1 MAFVAAEGDGPKTRG
16 EDVSDKPEFGLALR
30 LLRGAKQ
37 EAKQAESLGFDY
49 LTTGEHIMFHG
60 PTANNMVS
68 LAAAA
73 GATERIKLMSGIVL
87 VPLYPPALLAKQVA
101 VLDVVSDGR
110 FSLGI
115 GVGGEFP
122 KEFQAVNVPVEE
134 RGARTNE
141 ALEVIDK
148 LLTEKDVTFDGR
160 FTTLDGVTI
169 APRGIQKPRVP
180 FWVAGRKDVAMK
192 RAARYADGWMPYMYT
207 PEMLAESMDKVATFT
222 EEAGRPEGS
231 VEGGLYI
238 FTCVHKNREKALD
251 LANQQLSKQ
260 YNQDFSKLV
269 QKYTIA
275 GSPEDCIARV
285 QEYIDAGAKT
295 IIFSQG
301 CPPDYVD
308 ENSVA
313 IAEGILPAFR

>member
-1 MAFVAAEGDGPKTRG
+1 MG
-16 EDVSDKPEFGLALR
+16 DKPEFGLALR
-30 LLRGAKQ
+30 LLKGAKQ
-37 EAKQAESLGFDY
+37 EARNAEDLGFDY
-49 LTTGEHIMFHG
+49 LSTGEHIMFHG

-87 VPLYPPALLAKQVA
+87 VPLYPPPLLAKQVA

-110 FSLGI
+110 FHLGI

-122 KEFQAVNVPVEE
+122 KEFDAVNVPVSE
-134 RGARTNE
+134 RGARTDE

-148 LLTEKDVTFDGR
+148 LLTEDEVVFNGR

-169 APRGIQKPRVP
+169 APKGMQKPRVP
-180 FWVAGRKDVAMK
+180 IWVAGRKDVAMR
-192 RAARYADGWMPYMYT
+192 RAARFGDGWMPYMYT
-207 PEMLAESMDKVATFT
+207 PDMLAESMDKVAAFT
-222 EEAGRPEGS
+222 DEAGRPEGS
-231 VEGGLYI
+231 VTGGLYI
-238 FTCVHKNREKALD
+238 FTCVHEDRDTALE
-251 LANQQLSKQ
+251 LANKQLSKQ

-269 QKYTIA
+269 QKYTVA

-285 QEYIDAGAKT
+285 QEYIDAGART

-308 ENSVA
+308 ENTVA

>member
-1 MAFVAAEGDGPKTRG
+1 M
-16 EDVSDKPEFGLALR
+16 SDPPEFGIALR
-30 LLRGAKQ
+30 LLGGAKA
-37 EAKQAESLGFDY
+37 EARNAEALGFDY
-49 LTTGEHIMFHG
+49 LATGEHIMFHG
-60 PTANNMVS
+60 PTANTMVS

-73 GATERIKLMSGIVL
+73 GATDRIKLMSGIVL

-110 FSLGI
+110 FHLGI

-148 LLTEKDVTFDGR
+148 LLTGTDVTFNGR

-169 APRGIQKPRVP
+169 APRGVQQPRVP
-180 FWVAGRKDVAMK
+180 IWVAGRKDVAMK
-192 RAARYADGWMPYMYT
+192 RAARHAEGWMPYMYT
-207 PEMLAESMDKVATFT
+207 PEMLAESMDKIATFT
-222 EEAGRPEGS
+222 EDAGRPEGS
-231 VEGGLYI
+231 VAGGLYI
-238 FTCVHKNREKALD
+238 FTCVHEDRDTALE
-251 LANQQLSKQ
+251 LANRQLSRQ

-269 QKYTIA
+269 SKYTIA

-285 QEYIDAGAKT
+285 QEYIDAGAGT
-295 IIFSQG
+295 IMFSQG

-308 ENSVA
+308 ENTTA
-313 IAEGILPAFR
+313 IAEAVLPAFR

>member
-1 MAFVAAEGDGPKTRG
+1 MTEVTDDR
-16 EDVSDKPEFGLALR
+16 PEFGIALR
-30 LLRGAKQ
+30 LLGGAKD
-37 EAKQAESLGFDY
+37 EARNAEALGFDY

-87 VPLYPPALLAKQVA
+87 VPLYPPPLLAKQVA

-110 FSLGI
+110 FTLGI

-122 KEFQAVNVPVEE
+122 KEFAAVNVPVEE

-148 LLTEKDVTFDGR
+148 LLTERDVHFDGR

-169 APRGIQKPRVP
+169 SPRGVQKPRVP
-180 FWVAGRKDVAMK
+180 IWVAGRKDVAMR
-192 RAARYADGWMPYMYT
+192 RAARYAEGWMPYMYT
-207 PEMLAESMDKVATFT
+207 PEMLAESMDKIAGFT
-222 EEAGRPEGS
+222 EEAGRPAGS
-231 VEGGLYI
+231 VGGGLYI
-238 FTCVHKNREKALD
+238 FTCVHEDRDTALD
-251 LANQQLSKQ
+251 LANQQLSRQ

-285 QEYIDAGAKT
+285 QEYLDAGART

-308 ENSVA
+308 ENTTA
-313 IAEGILPAFR
+313 IAETIVPAFRR

>member
-1 MAFVAAEGDGPKTRG
+1 MSE
-16 EDVSDKPEFGLALR
+16 KPEFGIALR
-30 LLRGAKQ
+30 LLGGAKQ
-37 EAKQAESLGFDY
+37 EARNAESLGFDY
-49 LTTGEHIMFHG
+49 LSTGEHIMFHG

-87 VPLYPPALLAKQVA
+87 VPLYPAALLAKQAA

-122 KEFQAVNVPVEE
+122 KEFEAVNVPLSE
-134 RGARTNE
+134 RGVRTNE

-148 LLTEKDVTFDGR
+148 LLTETDVVFNGK

-169 APRGIQKPRVP
+169 APRGVQRPRLP
-180 FWVAGRKDVAMK
+180 IWVAGRKDVAMK
-192 RAARYADGWMPYMYT
+192 RAARYAEGWMPYMYT
-207 PEMLAESMDKVATFT
+207 PEMLGESMDKIATFT
-222 EEAGRPEGS
+222 QDAGRPEGS
-231 VEGGLYI
+231 VAGGLYI
-238 FTCVHKNREKALD
+238 FTCVNEDRKTALE
-251 LANQQLSKQ
+251 LANKQLSRQ

-269 QKYTIA
+269 SKYTVA

-285 QEYIDAGAKT
+285 QQYIDAGAKT

-308 ENSVA
+308 ENTVA
-313 IAEGILPAFR
+313 IAETILPAFR

>member
-1 MAFVAAEGDGPKTRG
+1 METDR
-16 EDVSDKPEFGLALR
+16 KPEFGIALR
-30 LLRGAKQ
+30 LLAGAKE
-37 EAKQAESLGFDY
+37 EARNAEALGFDY
-49 LTTGEHIMFHG
+49 LSTGEHIMFYG

-73 GATERIKLMSGIVL
+73 GATERIKLLSGIVL
-87 VPLYPPALLAKQVA
+87 VPLYPPPLLAKQVA
-101 VLDVVSDGR
+101 VLDVVSEGR

-122 KEFQAVNVPVEE
+122 KEFAAVNVPVEE

-148 LLTEKDVTFDGR
+148 LLTETDVHFDGR

-169 APRGIQKPRVP
+169 APRGVQKPRVP
-180 FWVAGRKDVAMK
+180 IWVAGRKDVAMR
-192 RAARYADGWMPYMYT
+192 RAARYAEGWMPYMYT
-207 PEMLAESMDKVATFT
+207 PEMLAESMEKIADFT
-222 EEAGRPEGS
+222 ADAGRPDGS
-231 VEGGLYI
+231 VAGGLYI
-238 FTCVHKNREKALD
+238 FACVHEDRETALD
-251 LANQQLSKQ
+251 LANQQLSRQ

-269 QKYTIA
+269 SKYTVA
-275 GSPEDCIARV
+275 GTPEDCIARV
-285 QEYIDAGAKT
+285 QEYLDAGAGT

-308 ENSVA
+308 ENTVA
-313 IAEGILPAFR
+313 LAEGVVAAFR

>member
-1 MAFVAAEGDGPKTRG
+1 MSER
-16 EDVSDKPEFGLALR
+16 PEFGIALR
-30 LLRGAKQ
+30 LLRGAKA
-37 EAKQAESLGFDY
+37 EARNAEALGFDY
-49 LTTGEHIMFHG
+49 LATGEHIMFHG

-110 FSLGI
+110 FHLGV

-148 LLTEKDVTFDGR
+148 LLTETDVTFNGR

-169 APRGIQKPRVP
+169 APRGVQQPRVP
-180 FWVAGRKDVAMK
+180 IWVAGRKDVAMK
-192 RAARYADGWMPYMYT
+192 RAARYAEGWMPYMYT
-207 PEMLAESMDKVATFT
+207 PEMLAESMDKIATFT
-222 EEAGRPEGS
+222 DAAGRSEGS
-231 VEGGLYI
+231 VAGGLYI
-238 FTCVHKNREKALD
+238 FTCVHEDRDTALE
-251 LANQQLSKQ
+251 LANRQLSRQ

-269 QKYTIA
+269 SKYTVA
-275 GSPEDCIARV
+275 GSPEDCIARL
-285 QEYIDAGAKT
+285 QEYIDAGAGT
-295 IIFSQG
+295 IMLSQG

-308 ENSVA
+308 ENTTA
-313 IAEGILPAFR
+313 IAEAVIPAFR

>member
-1 MAFVAAEGDGPKTRG
+1 
-16 EDVSDKPEFGLALR
+16 VSDTPEFGLALR
-30 LLRGAKQ
+30 LLEGAKQ
-37 EAKQAESLGFDY
+37 EAQRAESLGFDF
-49 LTTGEHIMFHG
+49 LSTGEHIMFHG

-110 FSLGI
+110 FHLGI
-115 GVGGEFP
+115 GVGGEYP

-148 LLTEKDVTFDGR
+148 LLTETDVSFNGR
-160 FTTLDGVTI
+160 FTTLDEVTI
-169 APRGIQKPRVP
+169 APRGIQQPRVP
-180 FWVAGRKDVAMK
+180 IWVAGRKDVAMQ
-192 RAARYADGWMPYMYT
+192 RAARYAEGWMPYMYT
-207 PEMLAESMDKVATFT
+207 PQMLAESMDKVATFT
-222 EEAGRPEGS
+222 EEAGRPPGS
-231 VEGGLYI
+231 VTGGLYI
-238 FTCVHKNREKALD
+238 FACVHESRERALE

-269 QKYTIA
+269 SKYTIA

-285 QEYIDAGAKT
+285 QEYLDAGAET
-295 IIFSQG
+295 VIFSQG
-301 CPPDYVD
+301 CPPDYVE
-308 ENSVA
+308 ENTLA

>member
-1 MAFVAAEGDGPKTRG
+1 MSER
-16 EDVSDKPEFGLALR
+16 PEFGIALR
-30 LLRGAKQ
+30 LLRGAKA
-37 EAKQAESLGFDY
+37 EARNAEALGFDY
-49 LTTGEHIMFHG
+49 LATGEHIMFHG

-110 FSLGI
+110 FHLGI

-148 LLTEKDVTFDGR
+148 LLTETDVTFNGR

-169 APRGIQKPRVP
+169 APRGVQQPRVP
-180 FWVAGRKDVAMK
+180 IWVAGRKDVAMK
-192 RAARYADGWMPYMYT
+192 RAARYAEGWMPYMYT
-207 PEMLAESMDKVATFT
+207 PEMLAESMDKIATFT
-222 EEAGRPEGS
+222 DAAGRPEGS
-231 VEGGLYI
+231 VAGGLYI
-238 FTCVHKNREKALD
+238 FTCVHEDRDTALE
-251 LANQQLSKQ
+251 LANRQLSRQ

-269 QKYTIA
+269 SKYTVA
-275 GSPEDCIARV
+275 GSPEDCIARL
-285 QEYIDAGAKT
+285 QEYIDAGAGT
-295 IIFSQG
+295 IMLSQG

-308 ENSVA
+308 ENTTA
-313 IAEGILPAFR
+313 IAEAVIPAFR

>member
-1 MAFVAAEGDGPKTRG
+1 M
-16 EDVSDKPEFGLALR
+16 SDKPEFGIALG
-30 LLRGAKQ
+30 LLRKAKA
-37 EAKQAESLGFDY
+37 EAQNAEALGYDY
-49 LTTGEHIMFHG
+49 LATGEHLMFYG
-60 PTANNMVS
+60 PTGNNMVS

-87 VPLYPPALLAKQVA
+87 VPLYPAALLAKQVS

-122 KEFQAVNVPVEE
+122 KEFDAVNVPVTE

-169 APRGIQKPRVP
+169 SPHCVQKPRVP
-180 FWVAGRKDVAMK
+180 IWVAGRKDVAMK
-192 RAARYADGWMPYMYT
+192 RAARYAEGWMPYMYT
-207 PEMLAESMDKVATFT
+207 PEMLAESMDKIAQFT
-222 EEAGRPEGS
+222 DDAGRPEGT

-238 FTCVHKNREKALD
+238 FTCVHEDRERALE

-260 YNQDFSKLV
+260 YNQDFSQLV
-269 QKYTIA
+269 QKYTVA
-275 GSPEDCIARV
+275 GSPEDCVARV

-295 IIFSQG
+295 IMFSNG
-301 CPPDYVD
+301 CPPDYAE
-308 ENSVA
+308 ENVTA

>member
-1 MAFVAAEGDGPKTRG
+1 MG
-16 EDVSDKPEFGLALR
+16 DKPEFGLALR
-30 LLRGAKQ
+30 LLKGAKQ
-37 EAKQAESLGFDY
+37 EARNAEDLGFDY
-49 LTTGEHIMFHG
+49 LSTGEHIMFHG

-87 VPLYPPALLAKQVA
+87 VPLYPPPLLAKQVA

-110 FSLGI
+110 FHLGI

-122 KEFQAVNVPVEE
+122 KEFDAVNVPVSE
-134 RGARTNE
+134 RGARTDE

-148 LLTEKDVTFDGR
+148 LLTEDEVVFNGR

-169 APRGIQKPRVP
+169 APKGMQKPRVP
-180 FWVAGRKDVAMK
+180 IWVAGRKDVAMR
-192 RAARYADGWMPYMYT
+192 RAARFGDGWMPYMYT
-207 PEMLAESMDKVATFT
+207 PDMLAESMDKVAAFT
-222 EEAGRPEGS
+222 DEAGRPEGS
-231 VEGGLYI
+231 VTGGLYI
-238 FTCVHKNREKALD
+238 FTCVHEDRDTALE
-251 LANQQLSKQ
+251 LANKQLSKQ

-269 QKYTIA
+269 QKYTVA
-275 GSPEDCIARV
+275 GSPEDCSARV
-285 QEYIDAGAKT
+285 QEYIDAGART

-308 ENSVA
+308 ENTVA